1 MKSQRHAAIAK
12 LVMNESIE
20 TQEDLARMLRSLGYS
35 VTQATVSRDIKE
47 MRLIKILT
55 PEGKYKYAT
64 VDNAESDLQDRFNR
78 IFSSSVLSVN
88 SSGNLIVIKTISGSA
103 NAAAEAIDSMKWP
116 DVLGTFAG
124 DNTVFIVVKEGRS
137 VIETIKRFQN
147 MISG

>member
-1 MKSQRHAAIAK
+1 MSR
-12 LVMNESIE
+12 EC
-20 TQEDLARMLRSLGYS
+20 S
-35 VTQATVSRDIKE
+35 VNV
-47 MRLIKILT
+47 
-55 PEGKYKYAT
+55 
-64 VDNAESDLQDRFNR
+64 SDLQDRFNR

-116 DVLGTFAG
+116 DVLGTLAG

-147 MISG
+147 MMS

>member
-55 PEGKYKYAT
+55 PEGKC
-64 VDNAESDLQDRFNR
+64 EQ
-78 IFSSSVLSVN
+78 
-88 SSGNLIVIKTISGSA
+88 G
-103 NAAAEAIDSMKWP
+103 
-116 DVLGTFAG
+116 
-124 DNTVFIVVKEGRS
+124 VFR
-137 VIETIKRFQN
+137 
-147 MISG
+147 

>member
-116 DVLGTFAG
+116 DVLGTLAG

-147 MISG
+147 MMS

>member
-64 VDNAESDLQDRFNR
+64 VDNAESDLQERFNR

-116 DVLGTFAG
+116 DVLGTLAG

-147 MISG
+147 MMS

>member
-1 MKSQRHAAIAK
+1 MKSQRHAAISK

-116 DVLGTFAG
+116 DVLGTLAG

-147 MISG
+147 MMS

>member
-116 DVLGTFAG
+116 DVLGTLAG

-137 VIETIKRFQN
+137 VIETIKRCL
-147 MISG
+147 SS

>member
-1 MKSQRHAAIAK
+1 MKSQRHAAITK
-12 LVMNESIE
+12 LILNESIE
-20 TQEDLARMLRSLGYS
+20 TQEDLARMLRSMGYS

-47 MRLIKILT
+47 LRLIKILT
-55 PEGKYKYAT
+55 PEGRYKYAT

-116 DVLGTFAG
+116 DVLGTLAG
-124 DNTVFIVVKEGRS
+124 DNTVFIVVKEGKS
-137 VIETIKRFQN
+137 VSETVKRFQK
-147 MISG
+147 MMS